1 MSIDG
6 GERVIRHQLLVVGG
20 GLAGLRAAVEAKGA
34 GIDVAILS
42 QVHPGRS
49 HSGAAQGGIN
59 AALANNPEG
68 HDDTPEKH
76 AFDTVKGSDYLAD
89 QDAVYQ
95 MTQDAPRVIFEME
108 HWGCPFSRYDDG
120 RISQRPFGGAG
131 FPRTCYGAD
140 KTGHYLLHTLV
151 EQAYRRQVTM
161 YIEQFV
167 TSLIV
172 ADGRCRGAVAY
183 DMIRGGFEA
192 FVADAVIIATGGAG
206 RTYSNTT
213 NAIISTGY
221 GAAMAY
227 QAGVPLKDM
236 EFIQFHPTG
245 LYSTNILMT
254 EGCRGEGAY
263 LLNDLGE
270 RFMERY
276 APKMMELAPR
286 DITARSIWTEILEG
300 RGIGG
305 KGFVYLDLRHLG
317 EKKIA
322 EKLPGI
328 RDLAI
333 HFEGVDPVTDP
344 VPIVPSQ
351 HYTMGGI
358 DTDADG
364 RSALPGLYAAGECAC
379 VSVHGANRLGG
390 NSLLE
395 TIVFGRRAGRAVIEE
410 LQGLDGRAA
419 VEQAAGE
426 ALGAVQGRVDRLARS
441 AASDDAYAIRADMID
456 IMKTHFGIFRE
467 ARQMQEGIDKLFA
480 LKERLPFIGLR
491 HAGGVFNLDMIRTIE
506 LEGMLDVALATAV
519 GAFRRTESRGSH
531 ARTDYPNRDDEH
543 WLSHTLAT
551 WRPGGPPALSAAPV
565 GLGMFEPQERK
576 Y

>member
-1 MSIDG
+1 
-6 GERVIRHQLLVVGG
+6 VIRHQLVIVGG

-68 HDDTPEKH
+68 HDDTPQKH

-89 QDAVYQ
+89 QDAVLQ
-95 MTQDAPRVIFEME
+95 MTSDAPDTIFEME

-120 RISQRPFGGAG
+120 RIAQRPFGGAG
-131 FPRTCYGAD
+131 YPRTCYGAD

-151 EQAYRRQVTM
+151 EQAYRRQVAM

-167 TSLIV
+167 TSLIMV
-172 ADGRCRGAVAY
+172 DGECRGVVAY

-192 FVADAVIIATGGAG
+192 YAADAVIIATGGAG

-227 QAGVPLKDM
+227 HAGVALKDM
-236 EFIQFHPTG
+236 EFVQFHPTG
-245 LYSTNILMT
+245 LYTTNILMT

-263 LLNDLGE
+263 LVNDLGE
-270 RFMERY
+270 RFMSRY
-276 APKMMELAPR
+276 APRVMELAPR

-305 KGFVYLDLRHLG
+305 KDFVYLDLRHLG
-317 EKKIA
+317 EQKIA
-322 EKLPGI
+322 ERLPGV
-328 RDLAI
+328 RDLSI
-333 HFEGVDPVTDP
+333 HFEGVDPVHDP

-358 DTDADG
+358 DTDMNGLTAV
-364 RSALPGLYAAGECAC
+364 PGLYAAGECAC

-395 TIVFGRRAGRAVIEE
+395 TIVFGRRAGRAV
-410 LQGLDGRAA
+410 
-419 VEQAAGE
+419 VEYLSGADAHTAPDAGAHE
-426 ALGAVQGRVDRLARS
+426 ALAAVQGRVDRLARAD
-441 AASDDAYAIRADMID
+441 AAEDAYDIRAEMVDT
-456 IMKTHFGIFRE
+456 MKINFGIFRE
-467 ARQMQEGIDKLFA
+467 ARQMQEGVDKLLA
-480 LKERLPFIGLR
+480 LKERLPRIGLR
-491 HAGGVFNLDMIRTIE
+491 HAGGAFNLDMIRTIE
-506 LEGMLDVALATAV
+506 LEGMLDVAIATAV
-519 GAFRRTESRGSH
+519 GAFKRTESRGSH
-531 ARTDYPNRDDEH
+531 ARTDYPNRDDAR
-543 WLSHTLAT
+543 WLEHTLALY
-551 WRPGGPPALSAAPV
+551 RPDGPPELQSAPV
-565 GLGMFEPQERK
+565 ALGMFEPQERK